1 MKVTTDAC
9 LFGAWV
15 AEESKNARP
24 TEPGLEKVR
33 SKNVLDVGTGT
44 GLLSLMYAQKN
55 TSAAIDAIEIDQAT
69 HEQARENAEASLF
82 AERIRIIN
90 SDIKNFAFLKKYDCI
105 ISNPPFYEKEMAS
118 ADQKK
123 NIAHHHSALTLADL
137 LNIIKTNLSVEG
149 VFYLMLPF
157 KRNKEIRRMLLKE
170 NLSISKIVF
179 VKQSTNHDYFRV
191 MISGNVSQG
200 KGDETLIEEISIWDD
215 RQQYTDEFSQL
226 LQEYYL
232 TV

>member
-15 AEESKNARP
+15 AEESKNYP
-24 TEPGLEKVR
+24 SGEKLR

-55 TSAAIDAIEIDQAT
+55 TPAIIDAIEIDQAA

-82 AERIRIIN
+82 AERIYMIN
-90 SDIKNFAFLKKYDCI
+90 ADIKNFTFLKKYDCI
-105 ISNPPFYEKEMAS
+105 ISNPPFYEKEIAS

-123 NIAHHHSALTLADL
+123 NIAHHQSALTLADL
-137 LNIIKTNLSVEG
+137 LNIIKTNLSPDG

-170 NLSISKIVF
+170 DLSVSKIVF
-179 VKQSTNHDYFRV
+179 VRQSTNHDYFRV
-191 MISGNVSQG
+191 MIKGSVSQG
-200 KGDETLIEEISIWDD
+200 KSDETLIEEISIWDD
-215 RQQYTDEFSQL
+215 RQQYTDEFRQL

-232 TV
+232 SV